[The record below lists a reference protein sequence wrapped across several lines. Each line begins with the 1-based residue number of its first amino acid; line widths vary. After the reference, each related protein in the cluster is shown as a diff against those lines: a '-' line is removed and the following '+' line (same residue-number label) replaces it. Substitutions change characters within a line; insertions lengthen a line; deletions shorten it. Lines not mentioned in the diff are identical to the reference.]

1 MYYITYTTITMSA
14 GMTLFLELEFEPL
27 AIKVP
32 LFLVGLV
39 LAFSGVW
46 LINSLPT
53 EEGEGGAK
61 VAGVDAEQEE
71 PGVNEDDKGGT
82 PGNILKRQR
91 PRVLA
96 LPACQSL
103 TF

>member
-1 MYYITYTTITMSA
+1 MSA

-27 AIKVP
+27 AVKVP

-53 EEGEGGAK
+53 EDGEGGAK
-61 VAGVDAEQEE
+61 VVVVDAEHEEQE
-71 PGVNEDDKGGT
+71 VNEDGKGGS

-91 PRVLA
+91 PRALA